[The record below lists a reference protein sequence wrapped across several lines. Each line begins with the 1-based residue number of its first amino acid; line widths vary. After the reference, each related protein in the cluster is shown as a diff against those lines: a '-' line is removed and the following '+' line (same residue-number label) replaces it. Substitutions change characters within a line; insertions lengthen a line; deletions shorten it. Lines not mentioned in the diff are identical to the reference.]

1 MKRTLFALAI
11 IITTV
16 SVRAQVMQQKTVW
29 ATISVPQMKC
39 WECKDKLQKAL
50 LREGGRGNEGGI
62 FQVII
67 NTSSATVRIQ
77 YTPDRFN
84 VDDLRTAIADA
95 GFDADSI
102 KAFDE
107 PYAKLPP
114 ACKRKED
121 GGGPQ
126 KGKPCNVPPADYK
139 RR

>member
-1 MKRTLFALAI
+1 MKSILFALGIAFI
-11 IITTV
+11 
-16 SVRAQVMQQKTVW
+16 SFGAKAQVMQAKTVW

-39 WECKDKLQKAL
+39 WECKEKLQKAL
-50 LREGGRGNEGGI
+50 LREGGRSNEGGI

-67 NTSSATVRIQ
+67 NTSNATVRIQ

-102 KAFDE
+102 KAYAE

-126 KGKPCNVPPADYK
+126 KGKPCNVPPADN